1 MKKCSLA
8 KLLIM
13 TMMSFLGFSFSSY
26 ASEQLVYSTDF
37 TTSEWGT
44 LTSASASV
52 NTLALTSIQSDALSF
67 NYVQAESD
75 PNGTNDRFSGY
86 TGYVRT
92 AKKEGAYLEFSGIPS
107 LTKVNVV
114 FGATGGNRGLGI
126 AVKAEGAAEWDTI
139 YSEFQPQGATPKEF
153 SFAEVKNAIVRFFT
167 LNPGQNGYLL
177 DLKLYGD
184 VDAPEPPLVQSIT
197 PSDGAVI
204 PVSGSFSVKFSQ
216 PVTTYVG
223 GITIG
228 ALSPTSV
235 TVNPADQ
242 TATVSYD
249 GLSTDLTYTLTIPA
263 GAFKNADGIAT
274 PVVASASYTSPD
286 TKVPVLTQN
295 SASSGFVTTDGF
307 ISLVYSE
314 PVLVAGDATIGSKA
328 VTPIVSGSSNIVY
341 LSYSALPYAQTLSV
355 SLPEGTITDLQGN
368 KAVATSFDVNT
379 EGNFD
384 SKSLLI
390 DFTPTSSN
398 VTASS
403 TSVVSSDPD
412 ARVIT
417 LSGTNNASSRSKGGY
432 SYAFRCKEI
441 EFPTLPSC
449 GDFSIAVQNGSG
461 SASASYSVQKK
472 EGGSWTTIDN
482 FILGANDYQVLS
494 SAAAQTSGEVTLRIV
509 GSEVFWCYNIGISSF
524 LDNDEAADDG
534 LAPTLSSSSPVA
546 DATGVAVN
554 GNIILTMS
562 KSVKAGEGTFTL
574 NGVAL
579 SPTIAASKVTLPYK
593 NLSYSTNYTL
603 SWTEGAVKDKKDRNI
618 AAGSISFTTA
628 PKPEVTPQLFDFV
641 VAKDGSGNGTTIQSA
656 FDAVPA
662 NNESKFLIF
671 VKDGYYDFDV
681 DGYASLAQGKN
692 NVSLIG
698 QSVDGVILEGSH
710 KSQTGSTG
718 LHDYGTSN
726 CQTLEIL
733 ADNFYMENVTIKNV
747 KYVDLA
753 TLGVALKVYGDKCAF
768 KNVRLLGYQDTH
780 YTSNVGSDRQYYLN
794 CEIHGTVDFIFG
806 DGACYFENNTLYLE
820 NRSDGDVITA
830 PSTTGEKGYVFSNCT
845 ITGASGQNG
854 KYNLGRPWK
863 NAPQSI
869 WLGTTMDVLAS
880 AGAWGDAMNA
890 NPNKFAE
897 YNTVNAQGDPVDL
910 TNRRAYWPVNT
921 EKGLDEVTIN
931 PVLSD
936 AEALSYTRESVLG
949 GADDWNAITKTLTT
963 PAPAN
968 VTLTGQTLTWDNVD
982 GAICYVILEDGVVKG
997 FTTTPSYE
1005 YESVPA
1011 SYGVIAVAE
1020 FGALSEVGGT
1030 SPVSTDD
1037 EQITSDASSSRLL
1050 VFNDIDATLQFAVRD
1065 VQEIEVFS
1073 SNGFRLASLHVGGAE
1088 TVDASFIPSGVWI
1101 VRGKD
1106 AAGKTYAQMIVKR

>member
-1 MKKCSLA
+1 MKKCFLA
-8 KLLIM
+8 KVLMVATAFFGCAL
-13 TMMSFLGFSFSSY
+13 SSL

-44 LTSASASV
+44 VTSGSASQNSLSLS
-52 NTLALTSIQSDALSF
+52 TIQGDAISF
-67 NYVQAESD
+67 NYVQAEANTSGSD
-75 PNGTNDRFSGY
+75 AKYAPY

-92 AKKEGAYLEFSGIPS
+92 AKQEGAYLEFSGIPS
-107 LTKVNVV
+107 LTKINVV
-114 FGATGGNRGLGI
+114 FGTTGGNRGLGV
-126 AVKAEGAAEWDTI
+126 AVKAQDAAKWDTLS
-139 YSEFQPQGATPKEF
+139 SEYQLQGATPKEF
-153 SFAEVKNAIVRFFT
+153 SFDEIKNASVRFFT
-167 LNPGQNGYLL
+167 LNAGQNGYLL
-177 DLKLYGD
+177 ELSLSGD
-184 VDAPEPPLVQSIT
+184 VDAPEPPLVTGIT
-197 PSDGAVI
+197 PADGAVI
-204 PVSGSFSVKFSQ
+204 PVNGSFTVAFSQ
-216 PVTTYVG
+216 PVSTYLG

-228 ALSPTSV
+228 SVSPTSV
-235 TVNPADQ
+235 TVNSADQ
-242 TATVSYD
+242 TATVSYS
-249 GLSTDLTYTLTIPA
+249 GLSTDMTYTLTIPA
-263 GAFKNADGIAT
+263 GAFQNAEGVAT
-274 PVVASASYTSPD
+274 PIASSASYISPD
-286 TKVPVLTQN
+286 TKVPTLTQR
-295 SASSGFVTTDGF
+295 SAVSGYATTDGF

-314 PVLVAGDATIGSKA
+314 PVVVAGNVTIGSKTI
-328 VTPIVSGSSNIVY
+328 TPMVSGSSNIVY
-341 LSYSALPYAQTLSV
+341 LSYSALPYAETV
-355 SLPEGTITDLQGN
+355 TITIPEGAITDLQGN
-368 KAVATSFDVNT
+368 KAAATSFDVNT

-384 SKSLLI
+384 SKSLLV
-390 DFTPTSSN
+390 DFTPNASN

-403 TSVVSSDPD
+403 TSVVSSDSE
-412 ARVIT
+412 ARVLT
-417 LSGTNNASSRSKGGY
+417 LTGTNSAASRSKGGF

-461 SASASYSVQKK
+461 SASASYTVQKK
-472 EGGSWTTIDN
+472 DGSSWTTIDN
-482 FILGANDYQVLS
+482 FILGANDYQVIS
-494 SAAAQTSGEVTLRIV
+494 SAAAQTSDEVTLRIV
-509 GSEVFWCYNIGISSF
+509 GSEVFWCYNISVSSF
-524 LDNDEAADDG
+524 QDNDEAEDDG
-534 LAPTLSSSSPVA
+534 IAPTLTASSPVA
-546 DATGVAVN
+546 DAAGVAVN

-562 KSVKAGEGTFTL
+562 KSVKVGEGAFSL
-574 NGVAL
+574 NGVTL
-579 SPTIAASKVTLPYK
+579 TPNVAASKVTLPYK
-593 NLSYSTNYTL
+593 NLAYSTNYTL
-603 SWTEGAVKDKKDRNI
+603 TWTDGAVKDKKDRNI
-618 AAGSISFTTA
+618 AAGSLSFTTA
-628 PKPEVTPQLFDFV
+628 SKPEVTPQLFNFV

-698 QSVDGVILEGSH
+698 QSVDGVIFEGSH

-718 LHDYGTSN
+718 LHDYGTSD

-747 KYVDLA
+747 RNYTLA
-753 TLGVALKVYGDKCAF
+753 PLGVALKVYGDKCAF

-780 YTSNVGSDRQYYLN
+780 LTSNSGSDRQYYLN
-794 CEIHGTVDFIFG
+794 CDIHGTVDFIFG
-806 DGACYFENNTLYLE
+806 DGACYFENSTLYLE
-820 NRSDGDVITA
+820 DRDQGDVINA
-830 PSTTGEKGYVFSNCT
+830 PATSGEYGFVFNNCV

-854 KYNLGRPWK
+854 IYNLGRPWK
-863 NAPQSI
+863 NVPKSI
-869 WLGTTMDVLAS
+869 WLNTTMDVLSS
-880 AGAWGDAMNA
+880 AGAWGDAMNV
-890 NPNKFAE
+890 NPDKFGE
-897 YNTVNAQGDPVDL
+897 YNSVNALGNPVDL
-910 TNRRAYWPVNT
+910 TNRRKFYPANAS
-921 EKGLDEVTIN
+921 KGLDEVTIN
-931 PVLSD
+931 PVLTE
-936 AEALSYTRESVLG
+936 AEAQSYTRENVLG
-949 GADDWNAITKTLTT
+949 GTDDWNAVTKTLTT

-1050 VFNDIDATLQFAVRD
+1050 VFNDIDATMQFAVQD

-1073 SNGFRLASLHVGGAE
+1073 SNGFRLASLRVGGAE